1 MWVLGII
8 WCQPAVGPDQGT
20 YRYAA
25 VIVLRQHQTTI
36 SKPSRIIVCEGFSQF
51 RILMLGSDGRQTATR
66 NPTRAKM
73 SATTDATAAPGHRTA
88 DRAAAEPR
96 RKAGARSKKSQ
107 KSKRLKCQASP
118 RCSSRISIGAGRH
131 DVALQERP
139 TSGPS
144 GGRPTGEPTRDYRTG
159 WYPRTRRSKRS
170 A

>member
-73 SATTDATAAPGHRTA
+73 SATTDAPAAPGHRTA

-107 KSKRLKCQASP
+107 KAKRLKCQASP
-118 RCSSRISIGAGRH
+118 RCSSRYFHRSRSTRRH
-131 DVALQERP
+131 
-139 TSGPS
+139 
-144 GGRPTGEPTRDYRTG
+144 PTRTSYVR
-159 WYPRTRRSKRS
+159 P
-170 A
+170 